1 MNSLT
6 TPQLL
11 FLATAII
18 LAHLW
23 HRRWFLTTHVS
34 PPPDN
39 TSAGSPSSPA
49 VDSQNRAPFDILHP
63 NPTADTDEE
72 TTQAE
77 VDIIAVHGLGS
88 NVDWSWTWKDKAR
101 PGSPV
106 NWLRDPDMLPRVI
119 PKSRIMVYN
128 YESRWHVNA
137 PRTRLQ
143 LCGEELVRNLHAFR
157 KGLQDR
163 PVIFVGHSLGGLVI
177 QHALLFA
184 DREDEFR
191 YLPRHT
197 SGFIA
202 LGSPFRGTKMHGVA
216 NFVARLLFLVGSHRG
231 VLEALGYDNQLLR
244 DKLQEF
250 CRLRESTSIPTCCFF
265 EAYDTDYGR
274 RFGVPGLFRGMVVPE
289 ESACVPGW
297 ERSQLQTDH
306 LKLNKF
312 SGPLDRS
319 FLAVSGQIFTM
330 CNAAKNTVED
340 IAVSPR
346 QHWMVPFERN
356 EGFVGR
362 EDVLRLLLD
371 RISPSANKDACQRT
385 VIQGLGGIGKTQIA
399 LEVAFRLRDADPSCS
414 VFWVPAVDATTFE
427 NAYRDI
433 GQRLGVAGLDDDKAD
448 VKALVQAAIS
458 RDDTGRW
465 LLVIDNA
472 DDLELMFGSGAL
484 AQYLPCSTKGS
495 ILFTTRTREVTD
507 QLDIYAAGIIEPTK
521 MKREEAREMLQ
532 ARLREDQVPDRA
544 SMDSL
549 LDFLDDLP
557 LAIRQASAYMFK
569 TGISTTRYLEYCLS
583 SDATLVKLLSQEFK
597 DRGRYDRIKNPVAT
611 TWLISFKHISR
622 DSPRARE
629 YLEFI
634 CFLAERDI
642 PISLLPPAS
651 DEMETEEAL
660 GTLEAYGFITR
671 REEGESLDM
680 HQLVRLAMWNWLREE
695 GQARQMYCDVVQRLD
710 EVFPFPE
717 HENRE
722 IWMRYMAH
730 AQRVVESDEE
740 CEDEEAMSG
749 LLFNVAEALS
759 MQGRYEGAAKLYRET
774 LEMRQ
779 KVLGKEHPNTFSSMN
794 NLAIVL
800 NNMGEYEEA
809 EKMHRETLELKE
821 KVLGKEHP
829 DTLDSMNNLATVLR
843 KIGKY
848 KEAEKMH
855 RETLEA
861 REKVLGKEHPS
872 TLNSMNNLALVLE
885 DMGKYEEAEKM
896 YRETL
901 ELKEKVLGK
910 EHPDT
915 LSSMNNL
922 ATVLRKIGKYKEA
935 EKMHRETLEAREKVL
950 GKEHPST
957 LNSMNNL
964 ALVLRKIG
972 KYEEAEKMYRETLE
986 LKEKVL
992 GKEHPDTLSS
1002 MNNLATVLEKM
1013 GEYEE
1018 AEKMHRKAGM
1028 YEEAG

>member
-1 MNSLT
+1 
-6 TPQLL
+6 
-11 FLATAII
+11 
-18 LAHLW
+18 
-23 HRRWFLTTHVS
+23 
-34 PPPDN
+34 
-39 TSAGSPSSPA
+39 
-49 VDSQNRAPFDILHP
+49 
-63 NPTADTDEE
+63 
-72 TTQAE
+72 
-77 VDIIAVHGLGS
+77 
-88 NVDWSWTWKDKAR
+88 
-101 PGSPV
+101 
-106 NWLRDPDMLPRVI
+106 
-119 PKSRIMVYN
+119 
-128 YESRWHVNA
+128 
-137 PRTRLQ
+137 
-143 LCGEELVRNLHAFR
+143 
-157 KGLQDR
+157 
-163 PVIFVGHSLGGLVI
+163 
-177 QHALLFA
+177 
-184 DREDEFR
+184 
-191 YLPRHT
+191 
-197 SGFIA
+197 
-202 LGSPFRGTKMHGVA
+202 MHGVA

-274 RFGVPGLFRGMVVPE
+274 RFGLPGLFRGMVVPE

-319 FLAVSGQIFTM
+319 FLAVSRQIFTM
-330 CNAAKNTVED
+330 CNTAKNTVED

-433 GQRLGVAGLDDDKAD
+433 GQRLRVAGLDDDKAD
-448 VKALVQAAIS
+448 VKTLVQAAMS
-458 RDDTGRW
+458 RDDTDQW
-465 LLVIDNA
+465 LLIIDNA

-484 AQYLPCSTKGS
+484 AQYLPCSTNGS
-495 ILFTTRTREVTD
+495 ILFTTRTREVTN

-544 SMDSL
+544 STDSL

-569 TGISTTRYLEYCLS
+569 TGISTARYLEYCLS
-583 SDATLVKLLSQEFK
+583 SDATLVKLLSREFE

-622 DSPRARE
+622 DSQQAGE
-629 YLEFI
+629 YLEFM

-680 HQLVRLAMWNWLREE
+680 HRLVRLAMWNWLRQEE
-695 GQARQMYCDVVQRLD
+695 QARQRYCDVVQRLD
-710 EVFPFPE
+710 EVFPFPK

-740 CEDEEAMSG
+740 CEDEEAMSR

-774 LEMRQ
+774 QEMTEKVLGKEHLSTLSSMNNLASVLDDMGEYKEAEKMYRETLELSE
-779 KVLGKEHPNTFSSMN
+779 KVLGKEHPSTLSSMN
-794 NLAIVL
+794 NLASVL
-800 NNMGEYEEA
+800 DNMGEYKEA
-809 EKMHRETLELKE
+809 EKMHQETLELKE

-829 DTLDSMNNLATVLR
+829 STLDSMNNLATVLD
-843 KIGKY
+843 
-848 KEAEKMH
+848 
-855 RETLEA
+855 
-861 REKVLGKEHPS
+861 
-872 TLNSMNNLALVLE
+872 N
-885 DMGKYEEAEKM
+885 MGEYDEAEKM

-910 EHPDT
+910 EHPST
-915 LSSMNNL
+915 LGNMNNL
-922 ATVLRKIGKYKEA
+922 ASVLD
-935 EKMHRETLEAREKVL
+935 
-950 GKEHPST
+950 
-957 LNSMNNL
+957 N
-964 ALVLRKIG
+964 
-972 KYEEAEKMYRETLE
+972 
-986 LKEKVL
+986 
-992 GKEHPDTLSS
+992 
-1002 MNNLATVLEKM
+1002 M
-1013 GEYEE
+1013 GAWERASVYTWQHE
-1018 AEKMHRKAGM
+1018 
-1028 YEEAG
+1028 

>member
-1 MNSLT
+1 
-6 TPQLL
+6 
-11 FLATAII
+11 
-18 LAHLW
+18 
-23 HRRWFLTTHVS
+23 
-34 PPPDN
+34 
-39 TSAGSPSSPA
+39 
-49 VDSQNRAPFDILHP
+49 
-63 NPTADTDEE
+63 
-72 TTQAE
+72 
-77 VDIIAVHGLGS
+77 
-88 NVDWSWTWKDKAR
+88 
-101 PGSPV
+101 
-106 NWLRDPDMLPRVI
+106 MLPRVI

-216 NFVARLLFLVGSHRG
+216 NFVARLLFPVGSHRG

-274 RFGVPGLFRGMVVPE
+274 RFGLPGLFRGMVVPE

-297 ERSQLQTDH
+297 GRSQLQTDH

-319 FLAVSGQIFTM
+319 FLAVSRQIFTM
-330 CNAAKNTVED
+330 CNTAKNTVED
-340 IAVSPR
+340 ITVCEWRMYTDVLSNLINLAPR

-362 EDVLRLLLD
+362 KDVLRLLLD

-414 VFWVPAVDATTFE
+414 VFWVPTVDATTFE

-433 GQRLGVAGLDDDKAD
+433 GQRLEVAGLDDDKAD
-448 VKALVQAAIS
+448 VKALVQAAMS
-458 RDDTGRW
+458 REDTGRW
-465 LLVIDNA
+465 LLIIDNA
-472 DDLELMFGSGAL
+472 DDPELMFGSGAL
-484 AQYLPCSTKGS
+484 ARYLPCSTNGS
-495 ILFTTRTREVTD
+495 ILFTTRTREITER
-507 QLDIYAAGIIEPTK
+507 LDIYAAGIIEPTK

-532 ARLREDQVPDRA
+532 TRLRKDQVLDRA
-544 SMDSL
+544 STDSL

-569 TGISTTRYLEYCLS
+569 TGISTARYLEHCLS
-583 SDATLVKLLSQEFK
+583 SDATLVKLLSQEFE
-597 DRGRYDRIKNPVAT
+597 DRGRYDMIKNPVAT
-611 TWLISFKHISR
+611 TWLISFEHISR
-622 DSPRARE
+622 DSRRARE
-629 YLEFI
+629 YLEFM

-642 PISLLPPAS
+642 PISLLPAAS
-651 DEMETEEAL
+651 DEMETEEAV

-671 REEGESLDM
+671 QDEGESLDM
-680 HQLVRLAMWNWLREE
+680 HRLVRLAMWNWLRQE
-695 GQARQMYCDVVQRLD
+695 GQARQRYCDVVQRLD
-710 EVFPFPE
+710 EVFPFPKY
-717 HENRE
+717 ENRE

-730 AQRVVESDEE
+730 AQRVVESGEE

-749 LLFNVAEALS
+749 LLFNVAEALYI
-759 MQGRYEGAAKLYRET
+759 QGRYEGAAKLYRET

-779 KVLGKEHPNTFSSMN
+779 KVLGKEHPSTLISMT
-794 NLAIVL
+794 NLA
-800 NNMGEYEEA
+800 NM
-809 EKMHRETLELKE
+809 
-821 KVLGKEHP
+821 
-829 DTLDSMNNLATVLR
+829 LR

-848 KEAEKMH
+848 KEAEEMH
-855 RETLEA
+855 RKTLGLKEKVLRKEHPSILDSMNNLASVLDDIGEHEEAEKIYRETLKA
-861 REKVLGKEHPS
+861 REKVLGKEHPN
-872 TLNSMNNLALVLE
+872 TLDSMNNLA
-885 DMGKYEEAEKM
+885 
-896 YRETL
+896 
-901 ELKEKVLGK
+901 
-910 EHPDT
+910 
-915 LSSMNNL
+915 S
-922 ATVLRKIGKYKEA
+922 VLRKSRGVEA
-935 EKMHRETLEAREKVL
+935 E
-950 GKEHPST
+950 G
-957 LNSMNNL
+957 
-964 ALVLRKIG
+964 G
-972 KYEEAEKMYRETLE
+972 GFYEEQY
-986 LKEKVL
+986 
-992 GKEHPDTLSS
+992 G
-1002 MNNLATVLEKM
+1002 
-1013 GEYEE
+1013 
-1018 AEKMHRKAGM
+1018 
-1028 YEEAG
+1028 

>member
-34 PPPDN
+34 PLPDN
-39 TSAGSPSSPA
+39 ASAGSPSSPA

-88 NVDWSWTWKDKAR
+88 NVDWSWTWKGKAR

-274 RFGVPGLFRGMVVPE
+274 RFGLPGLFRGMVVPE

-319 FLAVSGQIFTM
+319 FLAVSRQIFTM
-330 CNAAKNTVED
+330 CNTAKNTVED

-433 GQRLGVAGLDDDKAD
+433 GQRLRVAGLDDDKAD
-448 VKALVQAAIS
+448 VKTLVQAAMS
-458 RDDTGRW
+458 RDDTDQW
-465 LLVIDNA
+465 LLIIDNA

-484 AQYLPCSTKGS
+484 AQYLPCSTNGS
-495 ILFTTRTREVTD
+495 ILFTTRTREVTN

-544 SMDSL
+544 STDSL

-569 TGISTTRYLEYCLS
+569 TGISTARYLEYCLS
-583 SDATLVKLLSQEFK
+583 SDATLVKLLSREFE

-622 DSPRARE
+622 DSQQAGE
-629 YLEFI
+629 YLEFM

-680 HQLVRLAMWNWLREE
+680 HRLVRLAMWNWLRQEE
-695 GQARQMYCDVVQRLD
+695 QARQRYCDVVQRLD
-710 EVFPFPE
+710 EVFPFPK

-740 CEDEEAMSG
+740 CEDEEAMSR

-774 LEMRQ
+774 QEMTEKVLGKEHLSTLSSMNNLASVLDDMGEYKEAEKMYRETLELSE
-779 KVLGKEHPNTFSSMN
+779 KVLGKEHPSTLSSMN
-794 NLAIVL
+794 NLASVL
-800 NNMGEYEEA
+800 DNMGEYKEA
-809 EKMHRETLELKE
+809 EKMHQETLELKE

-829 DTLDSMNNLATVLR
+829 STLDSMNNLATVLD
-843 KIGKY
+843 
-848 KEAEKMH
+848 
-855 RETLEA
+855 
-861 REKVLGKEHPS
+861 
-872 TLNSMNNLALVLE
+872 N
-885 DMGKYEEAEKM
+885 MGEYDEAEKM

-910 EHPDT
+910 EHPST
-915 LSSMNNL
+915 LGNMNNL
-922 ATVLRKIGKYKEA
+922 ASVLD
-935 EKMHRETLEAREKVL
+935 
-950 GKEHPST
+950 
-957 LNSMNNL
+957 N
-964 ALVLRKIG
+964 
-972 KYEEAEKMYRETLE
+972 
-986 LKEKVL
+986 
-992 GKEHPDTLSS
+992 
-1002 MNNLATVLEKM
+1002 M
-1013 GEYEE
+1013 GAWERASVYTWQHE
-1018 AEKMHRKAGM
+1018 
-1028 YEEAG
+1028 